1 MLFIKKYIKY
11 QNLLMPNYLEYD
23 NVLTQYGT
31 NFTQLAKLGE
41 FNECFGR
48 DKELIELME
57 ILVRKQKN
65 NPVLIGDAGV
75 GKTSV
80 IELFATRI
88 IENLVPFS
96 LEGRLIIALN
106 MNRIHAGAKYKGE
119 FEQRFQS
126 FIDEILNTPRI
137 ILFIDEIH
145 TIVSGSSSTD
155 GSLNVAEILKPILA
169 RGGLQCIG
177 ATTTK
182 EYEIIEKDPALNRR
196 FQSVQI
202 NEPTIEHTIKILYA
216 LRPSLEAFH
225 NIEISSQAI
234 KLAVELSSRYI
245 YDKFLPDKAIDIID
259 RVAAK
264 EVIKSTNKNNTSLIT
279 AVINSSINHIG
290 KLKVEAFRR
299 NNVAVV
305 YILQE
310 VENAYRNT
318 LISWLENPLS
328 VNFKDYNNKTL
339 SSISEELVSKIRYS
353 ILANID
359 NLLFN
364 SNKKNNIKE
373 IISNNKNI
381 SFSDNK
387 VIFNKIINSYLNK
400 EKTLL
405 NLYRISIIMYN
416 LKFNP
421 MLKKS
426 FIIDKNLNNK
436 IYCYI
441 HKLLNNNINNKLKYL
456 SKNDF
461 SIEDSKLVLNSV
473 GALEITKN
481 QIVNNFLKDL
491 KPIINK
497 GIIISLN
504 KTSNLNLSSNDLD
517 IIYSLLGHL
526 SKYNAKNLFEI
537 SDFDSKSK
545 FKTKTK
551 ITEQNI
557 YSLITQLTGVPLNFL
572 SSSSTSNLLNL
583 ESTLHKRVIGQ
594 EEAISAISKAV
605 RRSRLGIQNPKK
617 PIASFLFCGPTGV
630 GKTEVTKAL
639 TACMFGSE
647 KDMIRFDMSEFMEK
661 HSISRLIGSPPG
673 YVGYEDG
680 GQLTNA
686 VRRRSYSVILFDEIE
701 KAHPDILNILLQI
714 LDDGRLTDNQKRL
727 VKFENTLIILTSNMG
742 SSEIQKLLKP
752 EDSED
757 FFRIK
762 NDFNNSYNDKYF
774 GTINFLNAKIN
785 KNFIK
790 DIKIKLNKEFEIFE
804 KKKLNSLYVNNSR
817 INLLNEKNIKDTQLK
832 EIVLEKLN
840 SFFLPE
846 FLNRLDDIIIFQ
858 PLKPEELRRIC
869 DIMINEIILRLKE
882 KNITLIVSENV
893 KLKLTKEGYNPAF
906 GARPLKRVITKKIED
921 LITDT
926 ILKTS
931 NLVDSKIISIKLNK
945 NNQIIVA

>member
-1 MLFIKKYIKY
+1 M
-11 QNLLMPNYLEYD
+11 NNYLQYG
-23 NVLTQYGT
+23 NILNQYGT

-65 NPVLIGDAGV
+65 NPVLVGDAGV

-80 IELFATRI
+80 VELFATRI
-88 IENLVPFS
+88 VENLVPFS

-106 MNRIHAGAKYKGE
+106 MGRILAGAKYKGE
-119 FEQRFQS
+119 FEERFQS
-126 FIDEILNTPRI
+126 FIDEILNTPKI

-145 TIVSGSSSTD
+145 TIVGGSASSTD
-155 GSLNVAEILKPILA
+155 GSLNAAELLKPILA

-177 ATTTK
+177 ATTIK
-182 EYEIIEKDPALNRR
+182 EYEVIEKDPALNRR
-196 FQSVQI
+196 FQPIQI
-202 NEPTIEHTIKILYA
+202 NEPTVEDTIKILYA
-216 LRPSLEAFH
+216 LRPSLESFH

-234 KLAVELSSRYI
+234 KLAAELSSRYI

-264 EVIKSTNKNNTSLIT
+264 EVIRYTNKDSNSLIT
-279 AVINSSINHIG
+279 AMINSSINHIG
-290 KLKVEAFRR
+290 KLKIEAFRR
-299 NNVAVV
+299 NNIAVV
-305 YILQE
+305 YVLQE

-318 LISWLENPLS
+318 LISWLENPLHLD
-328 VNFKDYNNKTL
+328 FKINKNETL

-353 ILANID
+353 ILANVD

-364 SNKKNNIKE
+364 FDKKNNIKE
-373 IISNNKNI
+373 INSNIKNI
-381 SFSDNK
+381 FFLDNK
-387 VIFNKIINSYLNK
+387 IIYNKIINSFINK
-400 EKTLL
+400 TNIFL
-405 NLYRISIIMYN
+405 NLYRISLLVYN
-416 LKFNP
+416 LRFNIKI
-421 MLKKS
+421 KKN
-426 FIIDKNLNNK
+426 FIINKNINFQ

-441 HKLLNNNINNKLKYL
+441 KKIINNNNKKLKYL

-461 SIEDSKLVLNSV
+461 SIEDDKLILNSKST
-473 GALEITKN
+473 LEITKN
-481 QIVNNFLKDL
+481 QIVNRFLSDL

-497 GIIISLN
+497 GIIVSLN
-504 KTSNLNLSSNDLD
+504 KTSDLNLSPKDLG
-517 IIYSLLGHL
+517 IIYSLLGHT
-526 SKYNAKNLFEI
+526 SKYNTKNLFKI
-537 SDFDSKSK
+537 SDFNHKNK
-545 FKTKTK
+545 FNIRTK
-551 ITEQNI
+551 ITEKHI
-557 YSLITQLTGVPLNFL
+557 YSIITQLTGVPLNFL
-572 SSSSTSNLLNL
+572 SSNSNSNLLNL
-583 ESTLHKRVIGQ
+583 EATLHKRVIGQ

-639 TACMFGSE
+639 TSSMFGSE

-661 HSISRLIGSPPG
+661 HSISRLIGAPPG

-686 VRRRSYSVILFDEIE
+686 VRRRSYAVILFDEIE
-701 KAHPDILNILLQI
+701 KAHPDILNVLLQI

-742 SSEIQKLLKP
+742 SSEIQRLLKP
-752 EDSED
+752 NDSED
-757 FFRIK
+757 LFIIK
-762 NDFNNSYNDKYF
+762 NDDDTYYDDKYF
-774 GTINFLNAKIN
+774 GSINFLNGKIN

-790 DIKIKLNKEFEIFE
+790 DIKLQLNNEFEISDE
-804 KKKLNSLYVNNSR
+804 KSTKNLYTNDNLVLNSTNKKS
-817 INLLNEKNIKDTQLK
+817 IKDIRLK

-858 PLKPEELRRIC
+858 PLKPEELRKIC
-869 DIMINEIILRLKE
+869 DIMINELTLRLKE
-882 KNITLIVSENV
+882 KNITLFVTENV

-926 ILKTS
+926 ILKNPTL
-931 NLVDSKIISIKLNK
+931 NDSKTIKIKLNDK
-945 NNQIIVA
+945 NQIVVY

>member
-1 MLFIKKYIKY
+1 M
-11 QNLLMPNYLEYD
+11 NNYLQYG
-23 NVLTQYGT
+23 NILNQYGT

-65 NPVLIGDAGV
+65 NPVLVGDAGV

-80 IELFATRI
+80 VELFATRI
-88 IENLVPFS
+88 VENLVPFS

-106 MNRIHAGAKYKGE
+106 MGRILAGAKYKGE
-119 FEQRFQS
+119 FEERFQS
-126 FIDEILNTPRI
+126 FIDEILNTPKI

-145 TIVSGSSSTD
+145 TIVGGSASSTD
-155 GSLNVAEILKPILA
+155 GSLNAAELLKPILA

-177 ATTTK
+177 ATTIK
-182 EYEIIEKDPALNRR
+182 EYEVIEKDPALNRR
-196 FQSVQI
+196 FQPIQI
-202 NEPTIEHTIKILYA
+202 NEPTVEDTIKILYA
-216 LRPSLEAFH
+216 LRPSLESFH

-234 KLAVELSSRYI
+234 KLAAELSSRYI

-264 EVIKSTNKNNTSLIT
+264 EVIRYTNKDSNSLIT
-279 AVINSSINHIG
+279 AMINSSINHIG
-290 KLKVEAFRR
+290 KLKIEAFRR
-299 NNVAVV
+299 NNIAVV
-305 YILQE
+305 YVLQE

-318 LISWLENPLS
+318 LISWLENPLHLD
-328 VNFKDYNNKTL
+328 FKINKNETL

-353 ILANID
+353 ILANVD

-364 SNKKNNIKE
+364 FDKKNNIKE
-373 IISNNKNI
+373 INSNIKNI
-381 SFSDNK
+381 FFLDNK
-387 VIFNKIINSYLNK
+387 IIYNKIINSFINK
-400 EKTLL
+400 TNIFL
-405 NLYRISIIMYN
+405 NLYRISLLVYN
-416 LKFNP
+416 LRFNTKI
-421 MLKKS
+421 KKN
-426 FIIDKNLNNK
+426 FIINKNINFQ

-441 HKLLNNNINNKLKYL
+441 KKIIHNNNKKLKYL

-461 SIEDSKLVLNSV
+461 SIEDDKLILNSKST
-473 GALEITKN
+473 LEITKN
-481 QIVNNFLKDL
+481 QIVNRFLSDL

-497 GIIISLN
+497 GIIVSLN
-504 KTSNLNLSSNDLD
+504 KTSDLNLSPKDLG
-517 IIYSLLGHL
+517 IVYSLLGHT
-526 SKYNAKNLFEI
+526 SKYNTKNLFKI
-537 SDFDSKSK
+537 SDFNHKNK
-545 FKTKTK
+545 FNTRTK
-551 ITEQNI
+551 ITEKHI
-557 YSLITQLTGVPLNFL
+557 YSIITQLTGVPLNFL
-572 SSSSTSNLLNL
+572 SSNSNSNLLNL
-583 ESTLHKRVIGQ
+583 EVTLHKRVIGQ

-639 TACMFGSE
+639 TSSMFGSE

-661 HSISRLIGSPPG
+661 HSISRLIGAPPG

-686 VRRRSYSVILFDEIE
+686 VRRRSYAVILFDEIE
-701 KAHPDILNILLQI
+701 KAHPDILNVLLQI

-742 SSEIQKLLKP
+742 SSEIQRLLKP
-752 EDSED
+752 NDSED
-757 FFRIK
+757 LFIIK
-762 NDFNNSYNDKYF
+762 NDDDTYYDDKYF
-774 GTINFLNAKIN
+774 GSINFLNGKIN

-790 DIKIKLNKEFEIFE
+790 DIKFQLNNEFEISDE
-804 KKKLNSLYVNNSR
+804 ESTKNLYTIDNLGLNSTNKKS
-817 INLLNEKNIKDTQLK
+817 IKDIRLK

-858 PLKPEELRRIC
+858 PLKPEELRKIC
-869 DIMINEIILRLKE
+869 DIMINELTLRLKE
-882 KNITLIVSENV
+882 KNITLFVTENV

-926 ILKTS
+926 ILKNPTL
-931 NLVDSKIISIKLNK
+931 NDSKTIKIKLNDK
-945 NNQIIVA
+945 NQIVVY